1 MGQMRIKE
9 TIQADEVGR
18 LEDIL
23 PELGDHQTKM
33 CDGKCDVCLFAA
45 DCDPPCICLI
55 CDNNTKCEDKPRFS
69 CEKFVIQK
77 VK

>member
-1 MGQMRIKE
+1 MKE
-9 TIQADEVGR
+9 KISLEEVGTF
-18 LEDIL
+18 EDVL
-23 PELGDHQTKM
+23 PEFFNQQTKM
-33 CDGKCDVCLFAA
+33 CNLKCDECLFAA

-55 CDNNTKCEDKPRFS
+55 CDINTKCKDKPSFS